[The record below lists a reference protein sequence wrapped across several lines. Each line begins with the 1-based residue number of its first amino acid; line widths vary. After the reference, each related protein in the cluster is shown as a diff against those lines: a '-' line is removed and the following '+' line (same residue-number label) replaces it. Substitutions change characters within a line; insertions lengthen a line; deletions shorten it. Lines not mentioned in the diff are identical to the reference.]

1 MPIVTRLRVTLV
13 CHSLVKFI
21 CHPFS
26 NGFVGLLGVRHTEQ
40 FDMYD
45 FRRLFHKFSSV
56 WTVILFDHVITAF
69 IFTCFFFVL
78 FIIICP
84 GQFVPNLRDKRLKE
98 YRIGLPA
105 VGRLSSREGGGG
117 GGVHNK
123 CLYGEARPRS
133 PTPYPFIHHFSRKR
147 YHFRIP
153 SIDKWC
159 PFHIPCLEIWTPLNY
174 CKCTVFWIAINY
186 KNRTFSRN
194 VSTSPFGPFYRTN
207 ERFPYLFYI
216 LQLVKSLPFHIPEA
230 WKRYPFRAEPPR
242 IGDHRE
248 YPPGLSSLFH
258 LSPSNV
264 CTQA

>member
-105 VGRLSSREGGGG
+105 VGRLSSREGGGRGTQQMFIRG
-117 GGVHNK
+117 GSAPKSN
-123 CLYGEARPRS
+123 
-133 PTPYPFIHHFSRKR
+133 
-147 YHFRIP
+147 
-153 SIDKWC
+153 
-159 PFHIPCLEIWTPLNY
+159 PL
-174 CKCTVFWIAINY
+174 
-186 KNRTFSRN
+186 
-194 VSTSPFGPFYRTN
+194 PFYTP
-207 ERFPYLFYI
+207 FFTKKVSFSYTFYWQMVPLSHTLFRN
-216 LQLVKSLPFHIPEA
+216 LNPF
-230 WKRYPFRAEPPR
+230 K
-242 IGDHRE
+242 
-248 YPPGLSSLFH
+248 LL
-258 LSPSNV
+258 
-264 CTQA
+264 